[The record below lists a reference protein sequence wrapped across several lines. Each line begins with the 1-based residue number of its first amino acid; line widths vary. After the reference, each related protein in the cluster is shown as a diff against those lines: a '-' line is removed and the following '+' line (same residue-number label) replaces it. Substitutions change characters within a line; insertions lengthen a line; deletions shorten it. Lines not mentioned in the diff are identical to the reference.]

1 LHYTLTFTRQAGLK
15 KALQTPSIIP
25 KLEDH
30 FTHCLSYI
38 RQAVKCAGDLT
49 LEKTT
54 HEFNGTQRFGA
65 NGWGNV
71 HECRSRDAILAFS
84 EEHRRSLKGYKELKD
99 ESH

>member
-1 LHYTLTFTRQAGLK
+1 M
-15 KALQTPSIIP
+15 
-25 KLEDH
+25 
-30 FTHCLSYI
+30 
-38 RQAVKCAGDLT
+38 CAGDLT

-71 HECRSRDAILAFS
+71 HECRSWDAIAAFS